1 MRFALVL
8 FALLFVYSSAAAE
21 PKKLMIT
28 IECDSDPSKLLDLA
42 QGPQYQ
48 EIPFAGAKAILK
60 PSAMNGQA
68 VPVELLLTV
77 NPDTRSFSILALFA
91 DNHACLVVP
100 GGSFAPYAKPTPSI
114 EQ

>member
-28 IECDSDPSKLLDLA
+28 IECDSDPSQLLDLA
-42 QGPQYQ
+42 QGEQYQ

-60 PSAMNGQA
+60 PSQMGGRA
-68 VPVELLLTV
+68 VPVELLITV
-77 NPDTRSFSILALFA
+77 NPDTRSFSILGLFA
-91 DNHACLVVP
+91 DNHACLIVP
-100 GGSFAPYAKPTPSI
+100 GGSFAPYARPEPAI